1 MTNQDF
7 KPEFHSTPDTASVND
22 NLSAFLL
29 EYRDTVV
36 PDAQNGND
44 KPAKVAGEISRLN
57 EILLELRTQQEQ
69 SVMPGW
75 LTSEQVQSFLN
86 LKERSLRT
94 LRKSGKLPSSQVG
107 QKFFYRKEDVDLL
120 LNEAALHKQSGD

>member
-1 MTNQDF
+1 MPNQDL
-7 KPEFHSTPDTASVND
+7 KPELHSTPDTVSVND

-29 EYRDTVV
+29 EYRDTLV

-57 EILLELRTQQEQ
+57 EILLELKIQREQ
-69 SVMPGW
+69 SILPGW

-107 QKFFYRKEDVDLL
+107 QKFFYRKEDVDMLL
-120 LNEAALHKQSGD
+120 KGSCTS